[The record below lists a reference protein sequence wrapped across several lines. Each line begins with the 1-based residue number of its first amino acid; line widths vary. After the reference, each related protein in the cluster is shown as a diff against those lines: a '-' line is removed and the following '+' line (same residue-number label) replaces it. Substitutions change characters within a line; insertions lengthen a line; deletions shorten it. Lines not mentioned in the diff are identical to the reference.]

1 MVEGTV
7 LTSKITWNKPKLGMS
22 CHRANVAQVNIP
34 VNTGGTI
41 STLGHGSSIFLS
53 GGA

>member
-22 CHRANVAQVNIP
+22 FHRANAALE
-34 VNTGGTI
+34 TE
-41 STLGHGSSIFLS
+41 GHPYVEKDPYWPIF
-53 GGA
+53 GA